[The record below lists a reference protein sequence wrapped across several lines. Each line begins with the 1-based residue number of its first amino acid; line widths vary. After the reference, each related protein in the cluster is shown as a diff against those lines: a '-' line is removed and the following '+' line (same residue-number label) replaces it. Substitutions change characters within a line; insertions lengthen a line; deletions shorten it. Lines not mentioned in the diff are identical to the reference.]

1 MFMFFIFVIIVI
13 FSEIFR
19 EAAGCT
25 GHRIEDCLSGKLIP
39 WGGDDSR
46 IWVQLTD
53 DFCIRLKLCLVHI
66 LGFGKNDAGCSC
78 DLIVKEFLEIPVIHF
93 AASCVDHS
101 AVAVQFNPADCFHCP
116 QDIGKLSDPGRLN
129 DDPVRMIG
137 IDDLLQRLL
146 KITFQGAADAAAVYF
161 ADLNAGLLQESSVNA
176 DFAEFIFYK
185 DYLLAMENIF
195 DQL

>member
-1 MFMFFIFVIIVI
+1 MVIVIIV
-13 FSEIFR
+13 FQFAQVFG
-19 EAAGCT
+19 EAVRCAL
-25 GHRIEDCLSGKLIP
+25 HDIKHILSIQIIP

-146 KITFQGAADAAAVYF
+146 KITFQGAADAAAVYL